1 MKQSSVVLSLVA
13 NRVNMDK
20 VASYISQSVT
30 TGTGVRF
37 DVDRVTD
44 SLIKIEMERPSD
56 KYRSLYAIIPFVQ
69 FVAFKNRF

>member
-1 MKQSSVVLSLVA
+1 MKQSNVVLALIA
-13 NRVNMDK
+13 NGVDMEK
-20 VASYISQSVT
+20 VTNYNTQSAT

-44 SLIKIEMERPSD
+44 NLIKIEMERPRD
-56 KYRSLYAIIPFVQ
+56 RYRSLYAIIPFVQ